1 MILFTIDTS
10 GKNGS
15 LGLAR
20 RDGDVLRVLAEES
33 LAGGQYSAELI
44 PKFAA
49 MLDRGG
55 LTKKDVDAIAVV
67 AGPGSFTGLRV
78 GLAAAKGLAE
88 ILQKPLT
95 AVSALE
101 AVAVSS
107 TKSPGLKNREPR
119 GTRVIAALDAGRSE
133 VFLGHCELHPKLEV
147 RTVEEML
154 VKQAELAARVREMNA
169 LLVTA
174 DAKIAGLA
182 AAAGIQ
188 AEQVETP
195 GVELLARIAYS
206 LLDRGVTVRPD
217 DLDANYIRRSDAE
230 LFSTP
235 LP

>member
-20 RDGDVLRVLAEES
+20 RDGHGIHVLAMES

-49 MLDRGG
+49 MLERTG
-55 LTKKDVDAIAVV
+55 LTKADVDAIAVV

-95 AVSALE
+95 AISALE
-101 AVAVSS
+101 ALAFASQQS
-107 TKSPGLKNREPR
+107 TG
-119 GTRVIAALDAGRSE
+119 RVVAALDAGRNE
-133 VFLGHCELHPKLEV
+133 IFLGECEVKAQLEV
-147 RTVEEML
+147 STKAELL
-154 VKQAELAARVREMNA
+154 VKQAELAERLREMNA
-169 LLVTA
+169 TLVTA
-174 DAKIAGLA
+174 DEKIAALA
-182 AAAGIQ
+182 GQSQLPI
-188 AEQVETP
+188 EQVAEP
-195 GVELLARIAYS
+195 GVELLAA
-206 LLDRGVTVRPD
+206 LGFTQLDRGLTVRPD

-230 LFSTP
+230 IFSSP
-235 LP
+235 LL